1 MDNQETIDFLNE
13 RIESLTQQRKE
24 QQEAGDFELDEYIE
38 GVIDAYDIIRMRLT
52 EEI

>member
-24 QQEAGDFELDEYIE
+24 RQEAGDSELDGYIE
-38 GVIDAYDIIRMRLT
+38 GVIFAYDIIRMRLT